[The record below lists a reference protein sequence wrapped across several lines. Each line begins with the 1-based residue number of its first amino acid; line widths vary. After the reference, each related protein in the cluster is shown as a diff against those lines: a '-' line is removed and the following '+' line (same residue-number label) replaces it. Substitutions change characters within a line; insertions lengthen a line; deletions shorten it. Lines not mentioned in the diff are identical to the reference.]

1 MKKLSFLLGAAL
13 SVVTLVGC
21 GIIRNMGG
29 LGGHSYSFSSLPN
42 TVEQMEALP
51 EARLTDPYAVAA
63 LTVAAL
69 ARYESSPSDCFAMLN
84 FLKGPEPLSS
94 LEKQQIRE
102 RLGGK
107 TYKARSFF
115 AGATPDNNYT
125 PTQPYKVVVT
135 DNSYSYQSEG
145 WATLYLKSGG
155 ADSPRPVK
163 LRKKPSTGQW
173 FLNDIQF
180 LADIR
185 LPAAEDKWR

>member
-1 MKKLSFLLGAAL
+1 MKKLSLLLG
-13 SVVTLVGC
+13 
-21 GIIRNMGG
+21 
-29 LGGHSYSFSSLPN
+29 
-42 TVEQMEALP
+42 
-51 EARLTDPYAVAA
+51 
-63 LTVAAL
+63 AAL

-107 TYKARSFF
+107 TYKPRSFF
-115 AGATPDNNYT
+115 VGATPDNNYT
-125 PTQPYKVVVT
+125 PSQPYKIVVT

-180 LADIR
+180 LSDIR
-185 LPAAEDKWR
+185 IPAAEDKWR